1 MVMTHFF
8 LNEKRNICRVK
19 KFSIIWFVL
28 MLLWVQTNAQQTEA
42 DKLIDKISKRYKQFK
57 TIKADFN
64 YQIKTQGSNTPQ
76 EKQKGNI
83 LIKGNKFRL
92 EVANQIIICDN
103 KTLWTYSTE
112 VNEVQISNYDPN
124 QNGIRLDDIF
134 TMYNKGFLSKIS
146 GTKKEGNKELVFM
159 ELTPKDKKKNFFK
172 IKLTVDKTNQQ
183 ILSSEVYDKNGTIH
197 TYTVLNQVP
206 NLVLEDNQFVFD
218 TKKYKGLEV
227 IDLR

>member
-1 MVMTHFF
+1 MKYLF
-8 LNEKRNICRVK
+8 LIVYSSV
-19 KFSIIWFVL
+19 FITVSAL
-28 MLLWVQTNAQQTEA
+28 GQTTEA

-64 YQIKTQGSNTPQ
+64 YSIKLQGSTAPV

-103 KTLWTYSTE
+103 KTLWTFNPDL
-112 VNEVQISNYDPN
+112 NEVQITNYDPS

-134 TMYNKGFLSKIS
+134 TMYNKGFLSKIT
-146 GTKKEGNKELVFM
+146 GTKKEANRELVFM
-159 ELTPKDKKKNFFK
+159 ELTPKDKKKNIFK
-172 IKLTVDKTNQQ
+172 VKLTIDKTNSQ
-183 ILSSEVYDKNGTIH
+183 IINSEVYDKSGNIH

-206 NLVLEDNQFVFD
+206 NLVFEDNKFEFD
-218 TKKYKGLEV
+218 PKKYKGLEI